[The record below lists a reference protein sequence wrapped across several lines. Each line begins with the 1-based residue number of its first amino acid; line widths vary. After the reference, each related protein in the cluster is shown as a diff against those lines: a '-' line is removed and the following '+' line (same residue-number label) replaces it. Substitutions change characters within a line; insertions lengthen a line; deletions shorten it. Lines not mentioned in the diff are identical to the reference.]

1 MSRHRV
7 PRAKQRT
14 METRP
19 PTDEA
24 TSRRMSRQIAKD
36 TGPEVELRRQLR
48 RLGLGYRIE
57 FPLPG
62 IPRRRCDIAFVGAK
76 VAVFVDGCFWH
87 SCPIHATLP
96 VRNGEWWAAKLEA
109 NVSRDRD
116 TDVRLRELGWLSVRV
131 WEHEVP
137 AEAARRIAQVVLQ
150 RRR

>member
-7 PRAKQRT
+7 PRTELRT

-19 PTDEA
+19 PTDDA
-24 TSRRMSRQIAKD
+24 TSRRMSRQSAKD
-36 TGPEVELRRQLR
+36 TGPEVQLRRELR

-87 SCPIHATLP
+87 SCPVHATLP
-96 VRNGEWWAAKLEA
+96 ARNAEWWAAKLRA
-109 NVSRDRD
+109 NVARDRSSD
-116 TDVRLRELGWLSVRV
+116 AHLQELGWLSVRV

-137 AEAARRIAQVVLQ
+137 ADAARRLAEVVRQ